1 MQPDTL
7 SAQVLRAKNY
17 PDGRLLKGR
26 VEEGFFLY
34 VAESIVVVLLT
45 FRRGHIWTVG
55 NGKGVDI
62 WNDHW
67 VPILTHLPEKLM
79 LSGQVLLRTVDELID
94 P

>member
-67 VPILTHLPEKLM
+67 VPNSPSRKIDAVR
-79 LSGQVLLRTVDELID
+79 SGSFADSR
-94 P
+94 